1 MFYGFCDVGN
11 WGSLESFGGW
21 GWIGLILTLIF
32 WVGSIAVPTLL
43 VVWAIG
49 RARASAAT
57 VPDGPGQPTAKEI
70 LQAQYARGEISR
82 EQYEFKKQDIGK
94 SKVSESRTGESQP

>member
-21 GWIGLILTLIF
+21 GWIGLILALIF
-32 WVGSIAVPTLL
+32 WAGSIAAPTVL

-49 RARASAAT
+49 RTRASAAT
-57 VPDGPGQPTAKEI
+57 VPDGAG
-70 LQAQYARGEISR
+70 
-82 EQYEFKKQDIGK
+82 
-94 SKVSESRTGESQP
+94 